1 LACVI
6 AIPLVW
12 SDIIKN
18 KIMDKIC
25 YKLETFEGPL
35 DLLLTLIAKN
45 KLNILDIQIT
55 ELVDQYLEQL
65 DAMREQEMDVTSEF
79 LEMAAR
85 LIYMKTVSL
94 LPKHEEAEQLK
105 KELTGQLIEYRD
117 CKRAAALLG
126 SLLRFD
132 SFTRAPEK
140 IEPDRRY
147 RGHHTPQELYAA
159 YLSAVGRG
167 KRFLPPPQEAFS
179 AIVSHKIISVSSR
192 IIYVLRRLRLRGKQK
207 YLSLFEGIRNH
218 SERVATFLAI
228 LELVKSKRVYLEGE
242 RNPEV
247 KLINGGVK
255 HENKKASRSY

>member
-1 LACVI
+1 MACVI

-12 SDIIKN
+12 PNIIKN
-18 KIMDKIC
+18 EIMDKIC

-65 DAMREQEMDVTSEF
+65 DAMREREMDVTSEF

-117 CKRAAALLG
+117 CKRAAAMLDDLI
-126 SLLRFD
+126 RFD
-132 SFTRAPEK
+132 SFTREPEQ
-140 IEPDRRY
+140 IPPDRRY
-147 RGHHTPQELYAA
+147 RGHHTPQELLAA

-179 AIVSHKIISVSSR
+179 GIVSHKIISVSSR
-192 IIYVLRRLRLRGKQK
+192 IIYVLRRLRLRGEQK
-207 YLSLFEGIRNH
+207 YTSLFAGIRDH

-228 LELVKSKRVYLEGE
+228 LELVKGKRVYLEGE

-247 KLINGGVK
+247 KLIDGGVR
-255 HENKKASRSY
+255 HEN

>member
-1 LACVI
+1 M
-6 AIPLVW
+6 
-12 SDIIKN
+12 
-18 KIMDKIC
+18 MDKIC
-25 YKLETFEGPL
+25 YKLESFEGPL
-35 DLLLTLIAKN
+35 DLLLALIAKN

-55 ELVDQYLEQL
+55 ELVDQYLAQL
-65 DAMREQEMDVTSEF
+65 DAMREREMDVTSEF

-105 KELTGQLIEYRD
+105 RELSGQLIEYRD

-126 SLLRFD
+126 ECFSFD
-132 SFTRAPEK
+132 SFTREPMK

-159 YLSAVGRG
+159 YLSAAGRG

-179 AIVSHKIISVSSR
+179 AIVSHRIVSVASR
-192 IIYVLRRLRLRGKQK
+192 IIYVLRRLRRRSS
-207 YLSLFEGIRNH
+207 YRYISLFDGIRDH

-228 LELVKSKRVYLEGE
+228 LELVKGKRVYLEGE
-242 RNPEV
+242 QNPEV
-247 KLINGGVK
+247 KLVNGGVK
-255 HENKKASRSY
+255 HEN